1 MAIDQLKEEFSKLR
15 EIKKARFMENVSE
28 AVQARLADPK
38 PIGIEEYQNLRAN
51 TYERRLLAKKYDDS
65 VFLKM
70 MEYSFANSRFHEL
83 GEFDIVH
90 TYDHAVISEYLP
102 ELLRRFKKLISEEQ
116 QPEANPTSQSII

>member
-1 MAIDQLKEEFSKLR
+1 MAIDQLKEEFRKLR

-38 PIGIEEYQNLRAN
+38 PIGIDEYNELRAN

-70 MEYSFANSRFHEL
+70 MEYSFANSRFTEL
-83 GEFDIVH
+83 MEFEIVN
-90 TYDHAVISEYLP
+90 TYDSAVIREYIP
-102 ELLRRFKKLISEEQ
+102 ELMRRFKKLISEEQ
-116 QPEANPTSQSII
+116 QPEVHPTSQSIV